1 MLVRNKNI
9 LIRFVHLCQI
19 LGGLYILED
28 SKIVLCNRN
37 FTDDL
42 THYIKK
48 LISIDSE
55 YFYDYLVVSWPFV
68 GHVKNLKF
76 SIKAL
81 GLKLTVP

>member
-1 MLVRNKNI
+1 MCE
-9 LIRFVHLCQI
+9 IRIYLFRLFTLH
-19 LGGLYILED
+19 YISED

-37 FTDDL
+37 FTGADDL

-76 SIKAL
+76 SIKDL